1 MPEISREQLL
11 AKMIVS
17 GKNTKPSVSVVIV
30 NYNVKDFLL
39 QALRSVEA
47 ATVRLDAEIIVVDN
61 NSSDDSTAF
70 LIPLFPLVNFI
81 ELSENLGFGRA
92 NNIGIELARGE
103 YTLLLNPDT
112 IIAEDTVEV
121 MKDYLD
127 NRPEAGIAGC
137 KVINPDGTFQV
148 ACRRGFPTP
157 WASFCKLFG
166 LQSLFPHSPLFARYN
181 QTFRN
186 EDETYDVD
194 ALIGAFM
201 FCRTRVL
208 RDIGGFDSDFFMYGE
223 DIDLCYRVQAAGWK
237 VVYYPATTVVHFK
250 GESAR
255 RSSMNEVRV
264 FYEAMAIFARKHYGK
279 SRLLLALLRTG
290 IEVRAAWAYIEK
302 RFRATIT
309 IVADAIIIESSLL
322 IATKIRFDKFLYY
335 PAEAS
340 PTVFTLPLAIMLC
353 SIAAAGGYS
362 KKKMLFRSFLMGV
375 LIAFFILSSLTNFF
389 KNYAYSRGILLMLAA
404 FSVTGGFVLR
414 LLWSLY
420 DKTAGR
426 ESDKRIIIVGTSPA
440 AEAIANAL
448 RAAETRNADIVGIVI
463 AKYEENASTFAGLPI
478 IGRIE
483 YLSKILSDYA
493 IQEVIIAESSLAKY
507 EIMQLAESSAT
518 VKFHVAQEYEDVI
531 IARIVNDIVGIESSI
546 PQVNL
551 QQVRYRMVKRIS
563 DILIS
568 SFVLTIGAPM
578 VIMFANNPKFA
589 FKQLFNVLLSRCSVV
604 GYYDV
609 EGCKPIVG
617 KPGITGLAHIVR
629 PDTLTVQ
636 AIIRLNDYYA
646 EHYTPALDADII
658 IKFLFRRNKNGTT
671 HTRF

>member
-1 MPEISREQLL
+1 
-11 AKMIVS
+11 MIVS

-47 ATVRLDAEIIVVDN
+47 ATARLDTEIIVVDN
-61 NSSDDSTAF
+61 NSSDNSVAF
-70 LIPLFPLVNFI
+70 LRPLFPLVNFI
-81 ELSENLGFGRA
+81 ESAENLGFGRA
-92 NNIGIELARGE
+92 NNIGINIARGE
-103 YTLLLNPDT
+103 FILLLNPDA
-112 IIAEDTVEV
+112 IISEDTLEV
-121 MKDYLD
+121 MKNYLE
-127 NRPEAGIAGC
+127 NRPETGIAGC

-166 LQSLFPHSPLFARYN
+166 LQALFPNSPLFARYN

-201 FCRTRVL
+201 FCRTQVL
-208 RDIGGFDSDFFMYGE
+208 RDIGGFDPDFFMYGE

-237 VVYYPATTVVHFK
+237 VAYYPATTVVHFK

-279 SRLLLALLRTG
+279 SRLLLALLRAG
-290 IEVRAAWAYIEK
+290 IAFRATLAYVEK
-302 RFRATIT
+302 RFRAAAT
-309 IVADAIIIESSLL
+309 IVADAVIIESSLL
-322 IATKIRFDKFLYY
+322 IATKIRFDKFFYY
-335 PAEAS
+335 PSEAS
-340 PTVFTLPLAIMLC
+340 PIVFTVPLAVTLC

-375 LIAFFILSSLTNFF
+375 MIAFFILSSLTNFF

-404 FSVTGGFVLR
+404 FSVAGGYIFR

-426 ESDKRIIIVGTSPA
+426 ESDKRIVIVGTSPA
-440 AEAIANAL
+440 AEAIINAF
-448 RAAETRNADIVGIVI
+448 RAAEARNANIVGIVN
-463 AKYEENASTFAGLPI
+463 AKQDENCSTFAGLPI
-478 IGRIE
+478 IGHIG

-493 IQEVIIAESSLAKY
+493 VQEVIIAESSLAKH
-507 EIMQLAESSAT
+507 EIMRLAGSSAT
-518 VKFHVAQEYEDVI
+518 VRFHAAQEYEDVI
-531 IARIVNDIVGIESSI
+531 TARIVNDIAGIEASI

-551 QQVRYRMVKRIS
+551 QQIRYRIVKRIT
-563 DILIS
+563 DIFMS
-568 SFVLTIGAPM
+568 AFVLTIGAPM

-589 FKQLFNVLLSRCSVV
+589 FLQLFSVLRGRNSVV
-604 GYYDV
+604 GYFSV
-609 EGCKPIVG
+609 EGYTHIAG
-617 KPGITGLAHIVR
+617 KPGITGLAHIAR
-629 PDTLTVQ
+629 PETLTTQTIV
-636 AIIRLNDYYA
+636 RLNNYYA

-658 IKFLFRRNKNGTT
+658 IKFLFRRNKSGTT
-671 HTRF
+671 HTRL